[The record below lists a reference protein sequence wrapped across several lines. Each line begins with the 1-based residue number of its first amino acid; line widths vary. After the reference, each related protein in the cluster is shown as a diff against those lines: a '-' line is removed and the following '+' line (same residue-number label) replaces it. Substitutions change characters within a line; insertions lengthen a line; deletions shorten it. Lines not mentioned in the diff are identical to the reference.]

1 MTTIELKPLAE
12 TSDPNATGTLSL
24 GIAANGDFRWAAAD
38 LTVPVER
45 LRRRLDLSPLAAVA
59 IGRTMA
65 AALLLSRFLTKDPG
79 RLRLEIKGDGPLGD
93 LMAEV
98 DEDGRIRGMAGG
110 DLQFPGFGDG
120 GLDVGRA
127 VGKGLFKVTQEVAGG
142 RPYVGQVALTSGE
155 IGTDLVHYL
164 EQSQQIHS
172 AALLGVLPVPS
183 GVGAA
188 GGLLIEAMP
197 GVSEQRLL
205 QLEDNLAQ
213 LQGISHYLRLG
224 GTDALRR
231 AALEGLEP
239 KELEVYP
246 VHYGCGCLR
255 DDLLH
260 RLLTLPAEDLQT
272 LWADTG
278 TCEVVCG
285 FCNGSFHFTADE
297 LRIE

>member
-12 TSDPNATGTLSL
+12 TTDPTAVGTLSL
-24 GIAANGDFRWAAAD
+24 GIAANGDFRWAAVD
-38 LTVPVER
+38 ITVPLER
-45 LRRRLDLSPLAAVA
+45 VRRRLDLSPLAAVA

-65 AALLLSRFLTKDPG
+65 AALLLFRFLTKDPG

-127 VGKGLFKVTQEVAGG
+127 VGKGILKVTQEIHGG

-164 EQSQQIHS
+164 EQSQQIRS

-183 GVGAA
+183 GIGAA

-197 GVSEQRLL
+197 GVAEKQLL
-205 QLEDNLAQ
+205 ALEDNLSR
-213 LQGISHYLRLG
+213 LQGISHYLRQG
-224 GTDALRR
+224 GVDALRQ
-231 AALEGLEP
+231 AALESLDP
-239 KELEVYP
+239 RELEIYP
-246 VHYGCGCLR
+246 VYYGCGCLR
-255 DDLLH
+255 SELLQ

-285 FCNGSFHFTADE
+285 FCNGSFHFTPNE
-297 LRIE
+297 LEIA

>member
-12 TSDPNATGTLSL
+12 TTDPSATGTLSL

-93 LMAEV
+93 LMAEI
-98 DEDGRIRGMAGG
+98 DEDGRIRGMSGG

-127 VGKGLFKVTQEVAGG
+127 VGKGIFRVTQEVRGG
-142 RPYVGQVALTSGE
+142 RPYVGQVALTDGE

-164 EQSQQIHS
+164 EQSQGIHS
-172 AALLGVLPVPS
+172 AALLGVLPVAT
-183 GVGAA
+183 GIGAA

-197 GVSEQRLL
+197 GVTEERLMA
-205 QLEDNLAQ
+205 LEENLAQ
-213 LQGISHYLRLG
+213 LQGISHYLRQG
-224 GTDALRR
+224 GTDALRK
-231 AALEGLEP
+231 AALENLEP
-239 KELEVYP
+239 RELEMFTVY
-246 VHYGCGCLR
+246 YGCRCQR
-255 DDLLH
+255 EELLH
-260 RLLTLPAEDLQT
+260 RLLTLPSEDLQT

-285 FCNGSFHFTADE
+285 FCNGSFHFKPDE
-297 LRIE
+297 LHIG

>member
-12 TSDPNATGTLSL
+12 TTDPSATGTLSL
-24 GIAANGDFRWAAAD
+24 GIAAAGDFRWAAAD

-59 IGRTMA
+59 IGRTMSA
-65 AALLLSRFLTKDPG
+65 AILLSRFLTKDPG

-98 DEDGRIRGMAGG
+98 DEDGRIRGMSGG

-127 VGKGLFKVTQEVAGG
+127 VGKGLFKVTQDVKGG
-142 RPYVGQVALTSGE
+142 RPYVGQVALTDGE

-164 EQSQQIHS
+164 EQSQGIHS
-172 AALLGVLPVPS
+172 AALLGVLPVPA
-183 GVGAA
+183 GIGAA

-197 GVSEQRLL
+197 GVTEQRLMA
-205 QLEDNLAQ
+205 LEENLGQ

-224 GTDALRR
+224 GTDALRK
-231 AALEGLEP
+231 AALENLEP
-239 KELEVYP
+239 RELETHTVY
-246 VHYGCGCLR
+246 YGCRCVRGE
-255 DDLLH
+255 LLQ
-260 RLLTLPAEDLQT
+260 RLLTLPNEDLQT

-285 FCNGSFHFTADE
+285 FCNGSFHFTPDE

>member
-12 TSDPNATGTLSL
+12 TTDPTAVGTLSL
-24 GIAANGDFRWAAAD
+24 GIAANGDFRWAAVD
-38 LTVPVER
+38 ISVPLER
-45 LRRRLDLSPLAAVA
+45 VRRRLDLSPLAAVA

-65 AALLLSRFLTKDPG
+65 AALLLFRFLTKDPG

-127 VGKGLFKVTQEVAGG
+127 VGKGILKVTQEIHGG

-164 EQSQQIHS
+164 EQSQQIRS

-183 GVGAA
+183 GIGAA

-197 GVSEQRLL
+197 GVAEKQLL
-205 QLEDNLAQ
+205 ALEDNLSR
-213 LQGISHYLRLG
+213 LQGISHYLRQG
-224 GTDALRR
+224 GVDALRH
-231 AALEGLEP
+231 AALESLDP
-239 KELEVYP
+239 RELEIYP
-246 VHYGCGCLR
+246 VYYGCGCLR
-255 DDLLH
+255 SELLQ

-285 FCNGSFHFTADE
+285 FCNGSFHFTPNE
-297 LRIE
+297 LEIA

>member
-1 MTTIELKPLAE
+1 MTTIELKPLSE
-12 TSDPNATGTLSL
+12 TTDPAATGTLSL
-24 GIAANGDFRWAAAD
+24 GIAADGDFRWAAAD

-93 LMAEV
+93 LMAEI

-127 VGKGLFKVTQEVAGG
+127 VGKGLFKVTQEVRGG
-142 RPYVGQVALTSGE
+142 RPYVGQVALVDGE

-172 AALLGVLPVPS
+172 AALLGVLPVQA
-183 GVGAA
+183 GIGAA

-197 GVSEQRLL
+197 GVTEQRLVA
-205 QLEDNLAQ
+205 LEDNLSQ
-213 LQGISHYLRLG
+213 LQGISHYLREG

-239 KELEVYP
+239 RELETFTVY
-246 VHYGCGCLR
+246 YGCGCQR
-255 DDLLH
+255 EELLQ
-260 RLLTLPAEDLQT
+260 RLLTLPNEDLET

-285 FCNGSFHFTADE
+285 FCNGSFHFSPDE
-297 LRIE
+297 LRLE

>member
-12 TSDPNATGTLSL
+12 TTDPTAVGTLSL
-24 GIAANGDFRWAAAD
+24 GIAANGDFRWAAVD
-38 LTVPVER
+38 ISVPLER
-45 LRRRLDLSPLAAVA
+45 VRRRLDLSPLAAVA

-65 AALLLSRFLTKDPG
+65 AALLLFRFLTKDPG

-127 VGKGLFKVTQEVAGG
+127 VGKGILKVTQEIHGG

-164 EQSQQIHS
+164 EQSQQIRS

-183 GVGAA
+183 GIGAA

-197 GVSEQRLL
+197 GVSEKQLL
-205 QLEDNLAQ
+205 ALEDNLSR
-213 LQGISHYLRLG
+213 LQGISHYLRQG
-224 GTDALRR
+224 GVDALRH
-231 AALEGLEP
+231 AALESLDP
-239 KELEVYP
+239 RELEIYP
-246 VHYGCGCLR
+246 VYYGCGCLR
-255 DDLLH
+255 AELLQ

-285 FCNGSFHFTADE
+285 FCNGSFHFTPNE
-297 LRIE
+297 LEIA

>member
-12 TSDPNATGTLSL
+12 TTDPTAVGTLSL
-24 GIAANGDFRWAAAD
+24 GIAANGDFRWAAVD
-38 LTVPVER
+38 ITVPLER
-45 LRRRLDLSPLAAVA
+45 VRRRLDLSPLAAVA

-65 AALLLSRFLTKDPG
+65 AALLLFRFLTKDPG

-127 VGKGLFKVTQEVAGG
+127 VGKGILKVTQEIHGG

-164 EQSQQIHS
+164 EQSQQIRS

-183 GVGAA
+183 GIGAA

-197 GVSEQRLL
+197 GVAEKQLL
-205 QLEDNLAQ
+205 ALEDNLSR
-213 LQGISHYLRLG
+213 LQGISHYLRQG
-224 GTDALRR
+224 GVDALRH
-231 AALEGLEP
+231 AALESLDP
-239 KELEVYP
+239 RELEIYP
-246 VHYGCGCLR
+246 VYYGCGCLR
-255 DDLLH
+255 SELLQ

-285 FCNGSFHFTADE
+285 FCNGSFHFTPNE
-297 LRIE
+297 LEIA